1 MKTII
6 ISDIQGNSKSV
17 IPYGLRFGKHT
28 GTEVEIVHAID
39 PRTAKGASSPYAN
52 SQQITPGAMLS
63 HEEIM
68 KRERSNAQMALEK
81 FISSEGSRLNY
92 PLKIDMQI
100 REGSVDK
107 MMNEISRSY
116 PGSLVIVTNEPSN
129 SMVEDLDEMLEVT
142 GQIELPT
149 LFISPEYSFSEPKN
163 AMMVTDFKHTDY
175 ESLKEMIQWLVPF
188 HPNIHAYGLAGAKEH
203 LDMDMESGAWKKMVN
218 AFVEPPM
225 IVEAS
230 VIDYGATLEV
240 LLESLKRN
248 GAELLMIP
256 RYMLKASSGSPFSKK
271 SFKELLGEVNLPVAL
286 F

>member
-6 ISDIQGNSKSV
+6 LSDIQGESKSI

-39 PRTAKGASSPYAN
+39 PRTAQGASSPYAN

-68 KRERSNAQMALEK
+68 KREKNKAQMALEK
-81 FISSEGSRLNY
+81 FISGEGSRLNY
-92 PLKIDMQI
+92 PLKIDLKIQ
-100 REGSVDK
+100 EGSVEA
-107 MMNEISRSY
+107 MMSKISGSY
-116 PGSLVIVTNEPSN
+116 PGSMVIVSNEPSN

-142 GQIELPT
+142 GQIKLPT
-149 LFISPEYSFSEPKN
+149 LFISPEYPFSEPKN
-163 AMMVTDFKHTDY
+163 TMMVTDFKQTDY

-188 HPNIHAYGLAGAKEH
+188 HPNIHAYGLAGSKEH

-218 AFVEPPM
+218 TFVDPPM
-225 IVEAS
+225 IVEAG
-230 VIDYGATLEV
+230 VIDFGESLDV

-248 GAELLMIP
+248 GAEMLLIP
-256 RYMLKASSGSPFSKK
+256 RYMLKAAAGSPLSKK
-271 SFKELLGEVNLPVAL
+271 SFKKILGEVNLPVAL